1 MNIYNKH
8 MRKDTTEILHK
19 HKTRPHYNIKKQ
31 LLQLNQRSIYV
42 DYTALLAR
50 RNKLKEL
57 VEKKNRKP

>member
-1 MNIYNKH
+1 

-19 HKTRPHYNIKKQ
+19 HKNTPLLQHKKQ

-57 VEKKNRKP
+57 VEKKKQETLIMN